1 MFTIIGI
8 LDGKRPVC
16 DFTQAMADIAPE
28 VPELSLSLY
37 NTQELDEDPGVLR
50 KGLQQL
56 QQADFVLFWFHG
68 SMSYFKNNLKFRAP
82 LEGKKPYFFHSS
94 IESEMEEMTKKSQLP
109 MKTSLQ
115 LEAYLEA
122 GGNENLRNFLRLL
135 SNTASGTSLPVAA
148 PVFPRW
154 EGYYGKPEDC
164 SDEAY
169 LQSVRETGKPV
180 IGVLCHLATLQTGDT
195 AFLDGL
201 MEIIRKLDC
210 TPLVLYSNIMPASDG
225 SSGGLRQA
233 LRDYMMAEGQPMPG
247 ALIVTTGHALSVL
260 SAPGMGTEAVE
271 DSVFEILGIPTI
283 HGLHTNFTLEQWQQ
297 SIRGMDPMYLGNV
310 YTAEFDGQLVSVPLT
325 CTEQVETPYGVRDR
339 SRLIPDRAEKIAQLA
354 KSWALLGKIPNR
366 EKKVAIILHNM
377 PPRADMIGCAYGLD
391 TPESVYQIV
400 HALEQAG
407 YCTDYRFEN
416 GKDIMGRITD
426 SLTNDTRFRSPEE
439 LLQRAEAVIGPDDY
453 DKWFRDFPEKVK
465 KELLRDWGQA
475 PGEVMAVGDQ
485 ILVPCIL
492 NGNLLIGLQPPRAF
506 EDKAE
511 ECYHSTDIVCPW
523 QYLAFYRYV
532 EKIFGANAVIHVGT
546 HGTIEWLPGKEIGL
560 SRECYPDLAI
570 GTLPH
575 LYPYIIDV
583 PGEGAQAKRRTAAC
597 IIDHLIPSM
606 QEGGA
611 YGDIG
616 VIDDLLGKYYHARQN
631 DQSKIEDLKTE
642 IRDLAEKMHL
652 NQDLKLTAEDYG
664 RDFEQTAQKL
674 HLWVSELKASEI
686 KDGLHIFGQAP
697 EKDRLRN
704 MLRLLVRVKNGSVP
718 SLRQGICRCMDWDLD
733 QLLDH
738 PEAVDSLGNTN
749 AMKLEQADEL
759 GRQLFL
765 LWQQKDYRLSEL
777 SGLLGDFCREKKLDL
792 SETQDLY
799 ECLKFVST
807 QVLPSLQA
815 TDQELTATVAGLAGR
830 FVKKGPSG
838 APSRG
843 NARILPT
850 GRNFYLTDPT
860 ELPTRASFETGRRLA
875 NQLLQTYQ
883 QETGGTPEH
892 IAIVVYSGETVKT
905 GGDDISEILWLYG
918 IRPRWL
924 GDTDKVM
931 GLEVIPLSELGRPR
945 IDVTLRISGLFRDTF
960 PNLIE
965 LIDEA
970 VNMAASLEE
979 GPEENF
985 IRKHV
990 DQDVRELTARGVS
1003 RELAY
1008 EQASLRI
1015 FGCPPGT
1022 YGAGVDILVNS
1033 KQWESSEDLGK
1044 AYITWSGHGYSR
1056 KRHGDKLQDLFAHR
1070 LSSCQVT
1077 VKNISSC
1084 EADMLDSDDFYNY
1097 HGGLISAVKAQSG
1110 HTPASYSTCAADT
1123 SHVVT
1128 RNIQQ
1133 ETARILRAR
1142 INNPRWIEGLQQ
1154 HGFKGAQEFSAM
1166 VDILFGW
1173 DATADV
1179 VEDYMYDAVFET
1191 YFGNQDLRDWIRR
1204 ENPWALHAMSERMLE
1219 AAQRQ
1224 MWNAEEDKL
1233 ETLREIYLEM
1243 EGSLEGDE

>member
-1 MFTIIGI
+1 MFRITGI

-16 DFTQAMADIAPE
+16 DFRQAMAEIQAEMPD
-28 VPELSLSLY
+28 VCLSLY
-37 NTQELDEDPGVLR
+37 NTEDIDKDKKILEKSLAELLE
-50 KGLQQL
+50 
-56 QQADFVLFWFHG
+56 ADFVLFWFHG
-68 SMSYFKNNLKFRAP
+68 SMSYFKSNLKFRTM
-82 LEGKKPYFFHSS
+82 LEGAKPYFFHSS
-94 IESEMEEMTKKSQLP
+94 IESEMEEMTKKCQLP
-109 MKTSLQ
+109 LKTCLT
-115 LEAYLEA
+115 LESYLEA
-122 GGNENLRNFLRLL
+122 GGEENLQNFLRFLL
-135 SNTASGTSLPVAA
+135 NVSAGRNFPVQE
-148 PVFPRW
+148 PKLPRW
-154 EGYYGKPEDC
+154 DGFFGKPSAL
-164 SDEAY
+164 SDKDYIKQVMAE
-169 LQSVRETGKPV
+169 GKPV
-180 IGVLCHLATLQTGDT
+180 IAVLCHLAAIQTGDT
-195 AFLDGL
+195 DHLLDL
-201 MEIIRKLDC
+201 MEMIRSQSC
-210 TPLVLYSNIMPASDG
+210 IPLVLYSNIVPSSDG
-225 SSGGLRQA
+225 KNGGLRQA
-233 LRDYMMAEGQPMPG
+233 LKNYLMMDGKPVPG

-260 SAPGMGTEAVE
+260 SAPGIGAEAVE

-297 SIRGMDPMYLGNV
+297 SLRGMDPMYLGNV
-310 YTAEFDGQLVSVPLT
+310 YTAEYDGQLLAVPLT
-325 CTEQVETPYGVRDR
+325 CTEQEMTPYGIKDR
-339 SRLIPDRAEKIAQLA
+339 SRLIPDRAEKIVCLA
-354 KSWALLGKIPNR
+354 KNWAMLSRLPNG
-366 EKKVAIILHNM
+366 EKKVAILLHNM

-391 TPESVYQIV
+391 TPESVYNIV
-400 HALEQAG
+400 TALKEAG
-407 YCTDYRFEN
+407 YHLDYEFKN
-416 GKDIMGRITD
+416 GKDIIDRITD

-439 LLQRAEAVIGPDDY
+439 LLHRAEAVIGPGDY
-453 DKWFRDFPEKVK
+453 DKWFRDFPDKVK
-465 KELLRDWGQA
+465 KELLRDWGRA
-475 PGEVMAVGDQ
+475 PGEVMTVGNK

-492 NGNLLIGLQPPRAF
+492 NGNILIGLQPPRAF

-511 ECYHSTDIVCPW
+511 ECYHSTDLVCPW

-546 HGTIEWLPGKEIGL
+546 HGTIEWLSGKEVGL

-570 GTLPH
+570 GALPH

-606 QEGGA
+606 TEGGA

-631 DQSKIEDLKTE
+631 DQGKTSDLQKE
-642 IRDLAEKMHL
+642 IQILAEKMNL
-652 NQDLKLTAEDYG
+652 NGDLGLTEDDYG
-664 RDFEQTAQKL
+664 RDFEAAAQKL
-674 HLWVSELKASEI
+674 HLWVSELKSSEI
-686 KDGLHIFGQAP
+686 KDGLHIFGKMP
-697 EKDRLRN
+697 EGDRLRN

-718 SLRQGICRCMDWDLD
+718 SLRQGICQAKMWELD
-733 QLLDH
+733 ELLDH
-738 PEAVDSLGNTN
+738 PGDRDSIGITN

-759 GRQLFL
+759 GRQLFYS
-765 LWQQKDYRLSEL
+765 WEQKHYALSEIQPVL
-777 SGLLGDFCREKKLDL
+777 KDFCQEKGLDL
-792 SETQDLY
+792 SRTEALSA
-799 ECLKFVST
+799 CLRFVST
-807 QVLPSLQA
+807 EVLPRLQE
-815 TDQELTATVAGLAGR
+815 TKDEISSILEGLSGH

-875 NQLLQTYQ
+875 HQLLMTHR
-883 QETGGTPEH
+883 QETGETPEH

-905 GGDDISEILWLYG
+905 GGDDVSEILWLYG
-918 IRPRWL
+918 IRPVWL

-931 GLEVIPLSELGRPR
+931 GLEVIPLRELGRPR

-979 GPEENF
+979 APEDNF
-985 IRKHV
+985 IKKHI
-990 DQDVRELTARGVS
+990 DQDMKELTTKGIPAD
-1003 RELAY
+1003 LAY
-1008 EQASLRI
+1008 DQASLRI

-1033 KQWESSEDLGK
+1033 KQWENSDDLGK

-1056 KRHGDKLQDLFAHR
+1056 KMHGENVQELFAHR
-1070 LSSCQVT
+1070 LSSCTVT

-1097 HGGLISAVKAQSG
+1097 HGGLISAVKSQRGEA
-1110 HTPASYSTCAADT
+1110 PASYSTSAADT

-1128 RNIQQ
+1128 KNIHQ
-1133 ETARILRAR
+1133 ETARIMRAR
-1142 INNPRWIEGLQQ
+1142 INNPKWIWGLKQ

-1173 DATADV
+1173 DATAQV
-1179 VEDYMYDAVFET
+1179 VEDYMYDSVYDT
-1191 YFGNQDLRDWIRR
+1191 YFGDRELQDWIRK

-1224 MWNAEEDKL
+1224 MWDADEEKL
-1233 ETLREIYLEM
+1233 EALREIYLEM
-1243 EGSLEGDE
+1243 EGSLEGDV